1 MALYSEKVMDHFQH
15 PRNVGVIENA
25 DGIGEVGNAKCG
37 DIMKIYLKID
47 DDKISDVKFNAFGC
61 GSAIATSSMATEMIK
76 GKPVSEALQLTN
88 RAVVEALDGL
98 PAHKLHCSVL
108 AEEAIKAAVKDYYD
122 KHGIAYDESSSRTA
136 RIVTTVK
143 PEKIL
148 IAMSGGVDSSVAAL
162 LLSEAGCECVGATM
176 RLFHNEDAGVS
187 REKSCCSLEDVEDAR
202 SVAYQLGMPFYVFNF
217 TDGFGEQVMDRF
229 VDAYERGATPNPCI
243 DCNRY
248 MKFAKLVE
256 RAELLGCD
264 AVATGHYARIEQE
277 NGRWLL
283 KKAVDD
289 SKDQSYVLYFLNQH
303 QLAHLRFPLGTLH
316 KTEAREIAE
325 KHGLVNARK
334 RDSQDICFVPDGDY
348 ARVIELRTGQKAKP
362 GPFVDREGHVL
373 GEHAGII
380 HYTIGQRKGL
390 GLGIE
395 HPYYVCE
402 KRPEDNTVV
411 LGPNEALFTT
421 ELDAGDFNW
430 IAYDTPPA
438 ELHVKAK
445 IRYRQ
450 QEQPATVTQNPDGT
464 VHVSFDEPQRA
475 IARGQAVVLY
485 DGDTVVGGGTIL

>member
-1 MALYSEKVMDHFQH
+1 M
-15 PRNVGVIENA
+15 
-25 DGIGEVGNAKCG
+25 
-37 DIMKIYLKID
+37 
-47 DDKISDVKFNAFGC
+47 
-61 GSAIATSSMATEMIK
+61 TS
-76 GKPVSEALQLTN
+76 P
-88 RAVVEALDGL
+88 
-98 PAHKLHCSVL
+98 
-108 AEEAIKAAVKDYYD
+108 
-122 KHGIAYDESSSRTA
+122 SSRTA

-303 QLAHLRFPLGTLH
+303 QLAHLRFPLGMLH

-348 ARVIELRTGQKAKP
+348 ASFIEQYTGQSSEP
-362 GPFVDREGHVL
+362 GDFVDKEGNVL
-373 GEHAGII
+373 GKHKGQI
-380 HYTIGQRKGL
+380 HYTIGQRR
-390 GLGIE
+390 GLGISAPE
-395 HPYYVCE
+395 SLYVCG
-402 KRPEDNTVV
+402 KSLDSNKVI
-411 LGPNEALFTT
+411 LGGKQDLMSTCCYINDINLIPWDH
-421 ELDAGDFNW
+421 LDKP
-430 IAYDTPPA
+430 IKCK
-438 ELHVKAK
+438 VKT
-445 IRYRQ
+445 RYRQ
-450 QEQPATVTQNPDGT
+450 PEQPATVEQLGDDLLKIT
-464 VHVSFDEPQRA
+464 FEEPQRA
-475 IARGQAVVLY
+475 VTPGQAAVLY
-485 DGDTVVGGGTIL
+485 DGDMVLGGGTILPEGLASTK

>member
-1 MALYSEKVMDHFQH
+1 MAH
-15 PRNVGVIENA
+15 GVVVAVLI
-25 DGIGEVGNAKCG
+25 DIGRQVVRGLAARPAPAVQ
-37 DIMKIYLKID
+37 
-47 DDKISDVKFNAFGC
+47 S
-61 GSAIATSSMATEMIK
+61 
-76 GKPVSEALQLTN
+76 PLT
-88 RAVVEALDGL
+88 
-98 PAHKLHCSVL
+98 
-108 AEEAIKAAVKDYYD
+108 
-122 KHGIAYDESSSRTA
+122 
-136 RIVTTVK
+136 
-143 PEKIL
+143 
-148 IAMSGGVDSSVAAL
+148 GGVALAYHQHFHPVA
-162 LLSEAGCECVGATM
+162 GGQDK
-176 RLFHNEDAGVS
+176 R
-187 REKSCCSLEDVEDAR
+187 
-202 SVAYQLGMPFYVFNF
+202 
-217 TDGFGEQVMDRF
+217 FG
-229 VDAYERGATPNPCI
+229 
-243 DCNRY
+243 
-248 MKFAKLVE
+248 
-256 RAELLGCD
+256 D

-303 QLAHLRFPLGTLH
+303 QLAHLRFPLGMLH

>member
-1 MALYSEKVMDHFQH
+1 MTQD
-15 PRNVGVIENA
+15 
-25 DGIGEVGNAKCG
+25 
-37 DIMKIYLKID
+37 
-47 DDKISDVKFNAFGC
+47 
-61 GSAIATSSMATEMIK
+61 
-76 GKPVSEALQLTN
+76 
-88 RAVVEALDGL
+88 
-98 PAHKLHCSVL
+98 
-108 AEEAIKAAVKDYYD
+108 
-122 KHGIAYDESSSRTA
+122 
-136 RIVTTVK
+136 
-143 PEKIL
+143 
-148 IAMSGGVDSSVAAL
+148 
-162 LLSEAGCECVGATM
+162 
-176 RLFHNEDAGVS
+176 
-187 REKSCCSLEDVEDAR
+187 
-202 SVAYQLGMPFYVFNF
+202 
-217 TDGFGEQVMDRF
+217 
-229 VDAYERGATPNPCI
+229 
-243 DCNRY
+243 
-248 MKFAKLVE
+248 
-256 RAELLGCD
+256 
-264 AVATGHYARIEQE
+264 
-277 NGRWLL
+277 
-283 KKAVDD
+283 
-289 SKDQSYVLYFLNQH
+289 
-303 QLAHLRFPLGTLH
+303 QLAHTLFPLGSYT
-316 KTEAREIAE
+316 KKEIRHIAQE
-325 KHGLVNARK
+325 QGFINADK
-334 RDSQDICFVPDGDY
+334 PDSQDICFVPDGDY

-450 QEQPATVTQNPDGT
+450 QEQPATVTQNADGT

>member
-1 MALYSEKVMDHFQH
+1 M
-15 PRNVGVIENA
+15 
-25 DGIGEVGNAKCG
+25 
-37 DIMKIYLKID
+37 
-47 DDKISDVKFNAFGC
+47 
-61 GSAIATSSMATEMIK
+61 
-76 GKPVSEALQLTN
+76 
-88 RAVVEALDGL
+88 
-98 PAHKLHCSVL
+98 
-108 AEEAIKAAVKDYYD
+108 
-122 KHGIAYDESSSRTA
+122 
-136 RIVTTVK
+136 
-143 PEKIL
+143 
-148 IAMSGGVDSSVAAL
+148 
-162 LLSEAGCECVGATM
+162 
-176 RLFHNEDAGVS
+176 
-187 REKSCCSLEDVEDAR
+187 
-202 SVAYQLGMPFYVFNF
+202 
-217 TDGFGEQVMDRF
+217 
-229 VDAYERGATPNPCI
+229 
-243 DCNRY
+243 
-248 MKFAKLVE
+248 
-256 RAELLGCD
+256 
-264 AVATGHYARIEQE
+264 
-277 NGRWLL
+277 
-283 KKAVDD
+283 DD

-438 ELHVKAK
+438 VLHVKAK

>member
-1 MALYSEKVMDHFQH
+1 
-15 PRNVGVIENA
+15 
-25 DGIGEVGNAKCG
+25 
-37 DIMKIYLKID
+37 
-47 DDKISDVKFNAFGC
+47 
-61 GSAIATSSMATEMIK
+61 
-76 GKPVSEALQLTN
+76 
-88 RAVVEALDGL
+88 
-98 PAHKLHCSVL
+98 
-108 AEEAIKAAVKDYYD
+108 
-122 KHGIAYDESSSRTA
+122 
-136 RIVTTVK
+136 
-143 PEKIL
+143 
-148 IAMSGGVDSSVAAL
+148 MSGGVDSSVAAL

-348 ARVIELRTGQKAKP
+348 ASFIEQYTGQSSEP
-362 GPFVDREGHVL
+362 GDFVDKEGNVL
-373 GEHAGII
+373 GKHKGQI
-380 HYTIGQRKGL
+380 HYTIGQRR
-390 GLGIE
+390 GLGISAPE
-395 HPYYVCE
+395 SLYVCG
-402 KRPEDNTVV
+402 KSLDSNKVI
-411 LGPNEALFTT
+411 LGGKQDLMSTCCYINDINLIPWDH
-421 ELDAGDFNW
+421 LDKP
-430 IAYDTPPA
+430 IKCK
-438 ELHVKAK
+438 VKT
-445 IRYRQ
+445 RYRQ
-450 QEQPATVTQNPDGT
+450 PEQPATVEQLGDDLLKIT
-464 VHVSFDEPQRA
+464 FEEPQRA
-475 IARGQAVVLY
+475 VTPGQAAVLY
-485 DGDTVVGGGTIL
+485 DGDMVLGGGTILPEGLASTK

>member
-1 MALYSEKVMDHFQH
+1 M
-15 PRNVGVIENA
+15 
-25 DGIGEVGNAKCG
+25 
-37 DIMKIYLKID
+37 
-47 DDKISDVKFNAFGC
+47 
-61 GSAIATSSMATEMIK
+61 
-76 GKPVSEALQLTN
+76 
-88 RAVVEALDGL
+88 
-98 PAHKLHCSVL
+98 
-108 AEEAIKAAVKDYYD
+108 
-122 KHGIAYDESSSRTA
+122 
-136 RIVTTVK
+136 
-143 PEKIL
+143 
-148 IAMSGGVDSSVAAL
+148 
-162 LLSEAGCECVGATM
+162 
-176 RLFHNEDAGVS
+176 
-187 REKSCCSLEDVEDAR
+187 
-202 SVAYQLGMPFYVFNF
+202 
-217 TDGFGEQVMDRF
+217 
-229 VDAYERGATPNPCI
+229 
-243 DCNRY
+243 
-248 MKFAKLVE
+248 
-256 RAELLGCD
+256 
-264 AVATGHYARIEQE
+264 
-277 NGRWLL
+277 
-283 KKAVDD
+283 
-289 SKDQSYVLYFLNQH
+289 LYFLTQH
-303 QLAHLRFPLGTLH
+303 QLAHLRFPLGMLH

-402 KRPEDNTVV
+402 KHPEDNTVV

>member
-1 MALYSEKVMDHFQH
+1 M
-15 PRNVGVIENA
+15 
-25 DGIGEVGNAKCG
+25 
-37 DIMKIYLKID
+37 
-47 DDKISDVKFNAFGC
+47 
-61 GSAIATSSMATEMIK
+61 
-76 GKPVSEALQLTN
+76 
-88 RAVVEALDGL
+88 
-98 PAHKLHCSVL
+98 
-108 AEEAIKAAVKDYYD
+108 
-122 KHGIAYDESSSRTA
+122 
-136 RIVTTVK
+136 TTVK

-334 RDSQDICFVPDGDY
+334 RDSQDICFVVNGSYADFIESYTKKALLPGD
-348 ARVIELRTGQKAKP
+348 
-362 GPFVDREGHVL
+362 FVDRCGNVL
-373 GEHAGII
+373 GRHRGIAR
-380 HYTIGQRKGL
+380 YTVGQRR
-390 GLGIE
+390 GLGISFGE
-395 HPYYVCE
+395 ALYVC
-402 KRPEDNTVV
+402 KTDPAANTVT
-411 LGPNEALFTT
+411 LGREE
-421 ELDAGDFNW
+421 ELYSKTLTADN
-430 IAYDTPPA
+430 INLIVCESIERPVR
-438 ELHVKAK
+438 LSAK
-445 IRYRQ
+445 IRYGQKERS
-450 QEQPATVTQNPDGT
+450 ATVVQTGT
-464 VHVSFDEPQRA
+464 DELTVTFDEPQRA
-475 IARGQAVVLY
+475 VCAGQALVLY
-485 DGDTVVGGGTIL
+485 DGDTVVGGGTISGSAR

>member
-1 MALYSEKVMDHFQH
+1 M
-15 PRNVGVIENA
+15 
-25 DGIGEVGNAKCG
+25 
-37 DIMKIYLKID
+37 
-47 DDKISDVKFNAFGC
+47 
-61 GSAIATSSMATEMIK
+61 TS
-76 GKPVSEALQLTN
+76 P
-88 RAVVEALDGL
+88 
-98 PAHKLHCSVL
+98 
-108 AEEAIKAAVKDYYD
+108 
-122 KHGIAYDESSSRTA
+122 SSRTA

-348 ARVIELRTGQKAKP
+348 ARVIELRTGQKASP
-362 GPFVDREGHVL
+362 AHSWTGR
-373 GEHAGII
+373 AMCWASTQASS
-380 HYTIGQRKGL
+380 TIRSASARDWASASSIRIMSVRSARRTTPSCSARTRPCSPRSWTRGTSTGSPMIRRPLCCTSRPKFATASRSSPRPARRTPAAPRQR
-390 GLGIE
+390 
-395 HPYYVCE
+395 
-402 KRPEDNTVV
+402 TV
-411 LGPNEALFTT
+411 ALSAA
-421 ELDAGDFNW
+421 DA
-430 IAYDTPPA
+430 
-438 ELHVKAK
+438 LL
-445 IRYRQ
+445 RRQ
-450 QEQPATVTQNPDGT
+450 
-464 VHVSFDEPQRA
+464 R
-475 IARGQAVVLY
+475 
-485 DGDTVVGGGTIL
+485 